1 MYEVATNVMKG
12 YTAHRKLLPEEQN
25 GLFLG
30 KTLQRYFVSSKT
42 NHFPSSR

>member
-30 KTLQRYFVSSKT
+30 KTYRDFC
-42 NHFPSSR
+42 